1 MGLESSRSVE
11 RSGLAGAAPGAGLA
25 AQSPWKHEL
34 PSAQG
39 RRFSNKSSGAFEPE
53 LILFSQIGY

>member
-34 PSAQG
+34 PSIQG
-39 RRFSNKSSGAFEPE
+39 RCFSKSSGAFGPE